1 MSIGSTANKG
11 AEYMK
16 YRAKYTRIVE
26 IDADGNTSETA
37 LNALRAQ
44 MMEDIADP
52 GRGSGFTVRLVDECR
67 SPRKRR

>member
-1 MSIGSTANKG
+1 
-11 AEYMK
+11 MK

-37 LNALRAQ
+37 LNTLRAR

-52 GRGSGFTVRLVDECR
+52 GHGSGFTVKLAPGNGG
-67 SPRKRR
+67 SGSGGAI

>member
-1 MSIGSTANKG
+1 
-11 AEYMK
+11 MK

-37 LNALRAQ
+37 LNTLRAQ

-52 GRGSGFTVRLVDECR
+52 GRGSGFTVKLVDERR
-67 SPRKRR
+67 SPRRRR

>member
-1 MSIGSTANKG
+1 
-11 AEYMK
+11 MK

-37 LNALRAQ
+37 LNTLRAQ

-52 GRGSGFTVRLVDECR
+52 GPGSGFTVKLVDERR